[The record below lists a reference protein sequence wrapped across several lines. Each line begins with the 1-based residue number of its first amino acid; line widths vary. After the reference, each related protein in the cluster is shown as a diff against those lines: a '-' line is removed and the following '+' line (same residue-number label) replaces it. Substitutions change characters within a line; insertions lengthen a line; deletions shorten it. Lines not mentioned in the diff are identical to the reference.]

1 MKLTYL
7 KTYKLE
13 FFFIFALTVLSFL
26 ILSGNSSNG
35 NSYADSEGIFWL
47 PSAVMQSVAA
57 LYGVFIAIFI
67 LSLQNNKENIH
78 SLANRIKPPL
88 KIVSYTAAG
97 TIYFNGLI
105 LIVFSLN
112 TFSETRMKFMLF
124 FSLVSMVLSLIAII
138 YSSMNLLSD
147 VSGLKTSSE
156 KFTYISNL
164 LQLQQDKSIG
174 PLQNEKDMNF
184 CIRALD
190 DENPEVRK
198 VAAKVLGNIQ
208 NSKAEESL
216 FKTLEDPSMEVRT
229 IAVKALACTGSENST
244 DTLIN
249 QLEKMSEIDCEPS
262 YQICIIEALGKLHN
276 ERAVEPLIKTLEDK
290 NFQIR
295 AAALHSLEI
304 LGGERVEEAL
314 ITKLD
319 AVSDSNKIHSTHSE
333 FQKQVIFTLG
343 NVKSKKAVHV
353 LIHKLEDKNPE
364 IRKYAAES
372 LGKIKDTQAV
382 DPLLN
387 HISDRNPEVRNSVA
401 YSLGILKAEKAINP
415 LLKML
420 TEKDPELRI
429 TAVYALGNIGN
440 PKAII
445 SLLETLKDNN
455 SWVRK
460 YAAEALGKI
469 GDPQA
474 VNPLVKNLN
483 DPDPEVRWT
492 AAEALR
498 MLSQKNPD
506 IHQIPPDDASLN

>member
-13 FFFIFALTVLSFL
+13 FFFIIALIILSIL
-26 ILSGNSSNG
+26 ILSGNSSTE
-35 NSYADSEGIFWL
+35 NSYADSEGTFWL
-47 PSAVMQSVAA
+47 PSAVMQSIAA

-105 LIVFSLN
+105 LIVFSLDSL
-112 TFSETRMKFMLF
+112 SESRMKFMLF
-124 FSLVSMVLSLIAII
+124 FSLVSMILSLIAIV
-138 YSSMNLLSD
+138 YSSMNLLSN

-156 KFTYISNL
+156 KFSYISNL
-164 LQLQQDKSIG
+164 LQLQQDRSTG
-174 PLQNEKDMNF
+174 PLQNEKDIDF

-198 VAAKVLGNIQ
+198 VAAKALGNIQ

-216 FKTLEDPSMEVRT
+216 FKILEDPNMEVRT
-229 IAVKALACTGSENST
+229 IAVKALACTGSENSINP
-244 DTLIN
+244 LIN
-249 QLEKMSEIDCEPS
+249 QLEKVSQTGSEPA
-262 YQICIIEALGKLHN
+262 YQIRIIEALGKLHDK
-276 ERAVEPLIKTLEDK
+276 RAIEPLIKTLEDK
-290 NFQIR
+290 NLQIR
-295 AAALHSLEI
+295 AAALYSLEI

-314 ITKLD
+314 IAKLD
-319 AVSDSNKIHSTHSE
+319 AASHSNKIHSIHSE

-364 IRKYAAES
+364 IRKYAAEA

-382 DPLLN
+382 NPLLS
-387 HISDRNPEVRNSVA
+387 HISDKNLEVRNSVA
-401 YSLGILKAEKAINP
+401 YSLGILKAEKAIDP
-415 LLKML
+415 LIKML
-420 TEKDPELRI
+420 TETDPELRI

-440 PKAII
+440 PKAIN

-460 YAAEALGKI
+460 YTAEALGKI

-483 DPDPEVRWT
+483 DPDPQVRWT
-492 AAEALR
+492 TAEALR
-498 MLSQKNPD
+498 MLS
-506 IHQIPPDDASLN
+506 